1 MVQQMVYFGNCA
13 SAVEE
18 NVYSA
23 VCWEWC
29 SLCVNSVKPVNHD
42 SQIFHIPADIFA
54 FLSH

>member
-1 MVQQMVYFGNCA
+1 MVQQMVYFGHRA
-13 SAVEE
+13 SAVEK

-29 SLCVNSVKPVNHD
+29 SLYVNSVKRVNHD
-42 SQIFHIPADIFA
+42 SQIFHIPTDIFV